1 MPKVIQQDCQ
11 QRGQEVPESLG
22 DIARCFYESLAL
34 KFRYNLELLE
44 EISGQ
49 PLELLHIV
57 GGGTQNKILCQ
68 WIADA
73 KGIPV
78 IAGPTETTS
87 MGNFIMQLKADGE
100 VKTLREGREISLRSS
115 FIDRYEP
122 GNKRYWDNAYE
133 IFLRLFHHN
142 KK

>member
-1 MPKVIQQDCQ
+1 M
-11 QRGQEVPESLG
+11 GE
-22 DIARCFYESLAL
+22 IARCFYESLTL

-44 EISGQ
+44 EISGHH
-49 PLELLHIV
+49 LELLHIV

-87 MGNFIMQLKADGE
+87 MGNLIMQLKADGE

-115 FIDRYEP
+115 FIDRYERGIKDIGIMP
-122 GNKRYWDNAYE
+122 MRYFFVSFPTTQNELVYF
-133 IFLRLFHHN
+133 I
-142 KK
+142 